1 MPFHVG
7 FPGLPPSV
15 YLRKCVSFFRLALSL
30 LMRQIQ
36 NTNYVH
42 FILYRFDTLQC
53 ECVCFL
59 PHENS
64 YSIKHITRSIQA
76 NSIYYILEYDTCILE
91 NWLRIDDKK
100 RYKQQYWNCEMSNK
114 CQLDKQTNKNEASK
128 SGKIWNETKWKHNLQ
143 HQTEKE
149 Q

>member
-1 MPFHVG
+1 MWVSLDRP
-7 FPGLPPSV
+7 
-15 YLRKCVSFFRLALSL
+15 LRLICESACLFFVWRCRYWCDKYRTQIMFISYCIVLIHSIVCVFS
-30 LMRQIQ
+30 
-36 NTNYVH
+36 
-42 FILYRFDTLQC
+42 
-53 ECVCFL
+53 

-100 RYKQQYWNCEMSNK
+100 RYKQQHWNCEMSNK
-114 CQLDKQTNKNEASK
+114 CQLDKQTNENEASK
-128 SGKIWNETKWKHNLQ
+128 SGKISNEMKWKHNLQ